1 MARAF
6 APGFQRALIDA
17 QVEAAVARDPRR
29 FATLIEAEG
38 FRPVSAPIV
47 EPLTLGYEGITLAP
61 KPLYKRPVVWAGVAL
76 AGGLLA
82 WLWGRKR

>member
-1 MARAF
+1 MESDLRDSE
-6 APGFQRALIDA
+6 PGDSRGS
-17 QVEAAVARDPRR
+17 R
-29 FATLIEAEG
+29 
-38 FRPVSAPIV
+38 
-47 EPLTLGYEGITLAP
+47 P